1 VFAVKRGDI
10 GKRFDVRYNLPK
22 PKENGTS
29 DSVSLGALCL
39 REPDYGISATAIEK
53 TDESQPKY
61 IRITDFSGNGIE
73 EGHTFTTVSNYLP
86 KHILN
91 NNDILFARSGA
102 TVGKTYQYKKSLGLA
117 VFAGYCIRFVIN
129 PEKVMPEYV
138 YWYTKTQRY
147 AEWVR
152 KLQRPSGQPN
162 INKEEYKSL
171 KIILPTWE
179 VQKRL
184 VSKMSTALQK
194 RNEKLREVNK
204 LLADIDGAVL
214 EELGIE
220 LPSLESRLSYAL
232 KLGDVRGTEIYCR
245 PTYCGYLQMIHALK
259 NSRWYKGELKNYVS
273 VNPQTDYSS
282 LQDEKIVSFVPMAAV
297 GNKDNT
303 VIYEERAYSEVK
315 TGYTAFECGDL
326 LWAKITPCMQ
336 NGKSCIV
343 SDMPTQIGF
352 GSTEFHV
359 LRKISDKVHIPFVWA
374 LLSNTTVLQAAQAV
388 FNGSAGHQRVSD
400 VFLEQFPLPLPDIK
414 KQKEISD
421 IVFAKLDKVYKL
433 KCKAEFEWEL
443 AKEQFE
449 RKLMMKNDN

>member
-1 VFAVKRGDI
+1 MLRNKFKTYRFSEITSSIFSGITPKSGGEAYTDELSGISFIRSGNLNVDGTVDEKAEVWIKPEIHNNTMKNSQLAYEDILIAIVGATI
-10 GKRFDVRYNLPK
+10 GKVGIYKSDKQANINQAIAAIRVSDRRFL
-22 PKENGTS
+22 
-29 DSVSLGALCL
+29 
-39 REPDYGISATAIEK
+39 
-53 TDESQPKY
+53 
-61 IRITDFSGNGIE
+61 
-73 EGHTFTTVSNYLP
+73 
-86 KHILN
+86 
-91 NNDILFARSGA
+91 
-102 TVGKTYQYKKSLGLA
+102 
-117 VFAGYCIRFVIN
+117 
-129 PEKVMPEYV
+129 PEYV
-138 YWYTKTQRY
+138 LCY
-147 AEWVR
+147 
-152 KLQRPSGQPN
+152 LQSSMGQTFLDYLKRPVARAN
-162 INKEEYKSL
+162 INLEEIGSIEIPLMSRKKQSL
-171 KIILPTWE
+171 
-179 VQKRL
+179 L
-184 VSKMSTALQK
+184 VSKMSVSKQHRATKIREA
-194 RNEKLREVNK
+194 EKLLN
-204 LLADIDGAVL
+204 DIDVFML
-214 EELGIE
+214 EQLGIE
-220 LPSLESRLSYAL
+220 LRFLESRLSYAL

-273 VNPQTDYSS
+273 VNPKTDCSS
-282 LQDEKIVSFVPMAAV
+282 LQDEQIVSFVPMAAV
-297 GNKDNT
+297 GSKDNT

-374 LLSNTTVLQAAQAV
+374 LLSNATVLQAAQAV

-421 IVFAKLDKVYKL
+421 IVFAKLDEVYKL
-433 KCKAEFEWEL
+433 KCEAESEWEQ

-449 RKLMMKNDN
+449 RELIAK